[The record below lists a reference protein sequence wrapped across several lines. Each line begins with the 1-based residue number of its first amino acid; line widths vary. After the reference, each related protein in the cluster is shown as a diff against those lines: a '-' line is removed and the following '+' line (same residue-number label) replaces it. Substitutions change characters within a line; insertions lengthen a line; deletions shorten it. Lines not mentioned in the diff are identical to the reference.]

1 MSPTVVVDRCDH
13 CDGGGDDLHSNNDV
27 GDDDNYM
34 DDDENVDVRKGR
46 VVAVLGASGGTKI
59 TTAVAQVAS

>member
-1 MSPTVVVDRCDH
+1 MLLTGDDQ
-13 CDGGGDDLHSNNDV
+13 CDGGEDLHSNNDV
-27 GDDDNYM
+27 GDADDYM
-34 DDDENVDVRKGR
+34 DDENVDLRKGR

>member
-13 CDGGGDDLHSNNDV
+13 CDGGNDLHSNNDV
-27 GDDDNYM
+27 GDDDDYM
-34 DDDENVDVRKGR
+34 DDENVDLRKGR

>member
-1 MSPTVVVDRCDH
+1 MV
-13 CDGGGDDLHSNNDV
+13 DDLHSNNDV

>member
-13 CDGGGDDLHSNNDV
+13 CDGGNDLHSNNDV

>member
-1 MSPTVVVDRCDH
+1 MLLTGDDH
-13 CDGGGDDLHSNNDV
+13 CGGGDDLHSNNDV

-34 DDDENVDVRKGR
+34 DYDETVDVRKGR